1 MTEHSLLARTTAAAP
16 QNSEQS
22 VTIDELLGFV
32 PDTGTEIGMAI
43 IVDDPDNFAWDDQC
57 DMLVI
62 GFGLAGAAAALK
74 GAELGEMDVVLAD
87 RFDGGGTSAL
97 SGGVVYSG
105 GGTRVQNELGI
116 KDSVDNLAEYMAYE
130 AGEIRQPGTI
140 RRFASRS
147 ASMIDWLEAR
157 GLTYG
162 GPLEKRKTSYPP
174 ASMFLYYS
182 GNEVAPAYAT
192 AGGPAPR
199 GHRAIPTRAED
210 YSKYS
215 GVVMMSTLQRYIE
228 TDTPIRLM
236 LKASAR
242 RLITDSAGQ
251 VIGAELWQIPPGSA
265 AAERHSRLR
274 IRSQSMMRA
283 MLGLTQ
289 GDWRKMAELEREHA
303 RPMRVRARRGVVL
316 STGGYGNNPAMLK
329 RTAPIYVGNRIAG
342 TPGCDGSAVRL
353 GASVGAALGQ
363 MHLCSPWRFIAPP
376 ISWMKGVLIG
386 PDGQRIVNE
395 QLYGANVGNAIMT
408 KAGGKAWLITDAPLQ
423 AKALAELKDKELW
436 VFQRLPGRFLAWRA
450 KKASTIAG
458 LEKKIGVPVGS
469 LQRTIDDYNDAIRN
483 VRPDAEGKGDE
494 QRVLLETG
502 PFYAMNESANVKLNP
517 IGQITLGGLQT
528 DEDTNVVLGSN
539 GAPIHGL
546 YAAGRSAVGLC
557 SQNYVSGM
565 SLADCI
571 FSGWTAAETI
581 AGNRGKA

>member
-1 MTEHSLLARTTAAAP
+1 MNAPAGKPVAAG
-16 QNSEQS
+16 
-22 VTIDELLGFV
+22 ELLDCV
-32 PDTGTEIGMAI
+32 PDTGTEIGAAI
-43 IVDDPDNFAWDDQC
+43 VVADADAFAWDDQC

-74 GAELGEMDVVLAD
+74 GAELGGMDVVLAD

-105 GGTRVQNELGI
+105 GGTRVQKELGI
-116 KDSVDNLAEYMAYE
+116 ADSADNLAEYMAYE
-130 AGEIRQPGTI
+130 AGEVRKASTI
-140 RRFASRS
+140 RRFADRS

-157 GLTYG
+157 GVSYG
-162 GPLEKRKTSYPP
+162 GPLETRKTSYPP
-174 ASMFLYYS
+174 ASKFLYYS

-192 AGGPAPR
+192 ADGPAPR
-199 GHRAIPTRAED
+199 GHRAIPTREED

-215 GVVMMSTLQRYIE
+215 GFVLMSTLQRYIE
-228 TDTPIRLM
+228 ADTPIRLK

-242 RLITDSAGQ
+242 RLVVDGTGR

-265 AAERHSRLR
+265 AAEKHSALR
-274 IRSQSMMRA
+274 IKSQSMMRA

-289 GDWRKMAELEREHA
+289 GDWRKMAAIERKEA
-303 RPMRVRARRGVVL
+303 KPLLVRARRGVVL
-316 STGGYGNNPAMLK
+316 STGGYGNNPEMLK
-329 RTAPIYVGNRIAG
+329 RTAPEYVGNRIAG

-353 GASVGAALGQ
+353 GAAVGAALGQ

-376 ISWMKGVLIG
+376 ISWMKGVLVG
-386 PDGQRIVNE
+386 PEGTRIVNE

-408 KAGGKAWLITDAPLQ
+408 KAGGKAWLITDQPLQ
-423 AKALAELKDKELW
+423 DKALAELKDKELW
-436 VFQRLPGRFLAWRA
+436 PFQRLPGKFLAWRA

-458 LEKKIGVPVGS
+458 LEKKIGLPSGS
-469 LQRTIDDYNDAIRN
+469 LQRTMTAYNDAIRAG
-483 VRPDAEGKGDE
+483 RPDAEGKGDE

-502 PFYAMNESANVKLNP
+502 PFYAMNQSAGVKLNP
-517 IGQITLGGLQT
+517 IGQITLGGLLT
-528 DEDTNVVLGSN
+528 DEDSNAVLGTD
-539 GAPIHGL
+539 GAPVTGL

-571 FSGWTAAETI
+571 FSGWTAAEAI
-581 AGNRGKA
+581 AGNREPA